1 MALIRDRTGI
11 DLPYEILSADTW
23 TASELIADR
32 YADRRIILAGD
43 ACHLHPP
50 AGGYGMN
57 MGVGDGV
64 DLGWKIA
71 ATLQGWGDA
80 RLIASYEAERRPV
93 HRAVIDE
100 AMANYAIYVAP
111 PPPEIEDDTPQG
123 ATIRA
128 KAGAGIQATK
138 GREFNTLGTVLGHCY
153 RDSPII
159 ACDGGPAPVHD
170 AEVYRPD
177 ARPGC
182 LAPHAWL
189 DDGRSLYD
197 LFGQGFALVA
207 AAEADADEIR
217 RAVEDARALTVP
229 LTVVCPRE
237 VPIAELYG
245 AKMTLVR
252 PDQHVAWRGDKW
264 SDVLARATGR
274 AA

>member
-1 MALIRDRTGI
+1 MK
-11 DLPYEILSADTW
+11 
-23 TASELIADR
+23 
-32 YADRRIILAGD
+32 ILALVSSLFALACLAPIGCSSGSSSGFYTDPD
-43 ACHLHPP
+43 AGE
-50 AGGYGMN
+50 AG
-57 MGVGDGV
+57 
-64 DLGWKIA
+64 
-71 ATLQGWGDA
+71 
-80 RLIASYEAERRPV
+80 
-93 HRAVIDE
+93 
-100 AMANYAIYVAP
+100 
-111 PPPEIEDDTPQG
+111 TP
-123 ATIRA
+123 
-128 KAGAGIQATK
+128 K
-138 GREFNTLGTVLGHCY
+138 G
-153 RDSPII
+153 
-159 ACDGGPAPVHD
+159 DGGPAPVHD

-229 LTVVCPRE
+229 LTVVCPHE